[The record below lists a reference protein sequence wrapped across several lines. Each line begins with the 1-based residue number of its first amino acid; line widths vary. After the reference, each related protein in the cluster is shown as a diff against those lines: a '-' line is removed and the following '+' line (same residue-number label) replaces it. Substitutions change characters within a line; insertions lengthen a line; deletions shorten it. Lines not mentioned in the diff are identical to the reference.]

1 MPRRPLHDV
10 GQGRR
15 AGRAAPGAA
24 RRAAGSGLL
33 VFVADGPLPPP
44 LPEGNE
50 FPSEAE
56 LRGLLRDAGF
66 ALEEPRTPTSATV
79 RRSGPSGPTPSTPR
93 SSGGTATIRRSEQA
107 QEQSRRVGRLLSD
120 GALRAWLGVGGARRR
135 PDAGECKE
143 TLAKNSLHSYG
154 SGVPTD
160 ATPLEPAVQVT
171 DVRAL
176 RALAHPL
183 RNRLLGQLRL
193 NGPATAS
200 QLGRV
205 VGESSGS
212 TSYHLRQLAAYG
224 FVEEVEGQGTARER
238 WWRARH
244 RMTSWQAADL
254 ARAGGR
260 RRGRR
265 TR

>member
-1 MPRRPLHDV
+1 LIIGLWSLD
-10 GQGRR
+10 
-15 AGRAAPGAA
+15 APPTGV
-24 RRAAGSGLL
+24 S
-33 VFVADGPLPPP
+33 
-44 LPEGNE
+44 
-50 FPSEAE
+50 PSNHPMINI
-56 LRGLLRDAGF
+56 GH
-66 ALEEPRTPTSATV
+66 
-79 RRSGPSGPTPSTPR
+79 
-93 SSGGTATIRRSEQA
+93 
-107 QEQSRRVGRLLSD
+107 
-120 GALRAWLGVGGARRR
+120 
-135 PDAGECKE
+135 ECKE
-143 TLAKNSLHSYG
+143 RLAKKSLHSYG
-154 SGVPTD
+154 RSVPSD
-160 ATPLEPAVQVT
+160 ETPLEPAVQVT

-212 TSYHLRQLAAYG
+212 TSYHLRQLAEYG

-254 ARAGGR
+254 IAQDGGSEVQDEMTRLQIDQHARVLDAWRNQKEALGPEWAAVASLNDHGMR
-260 RRGRR
+260 LRPDQARELADELNAVLDRWMTAHPGDQPADA
-265 TR
+265 TELVFVLTDLVPLKEWPT